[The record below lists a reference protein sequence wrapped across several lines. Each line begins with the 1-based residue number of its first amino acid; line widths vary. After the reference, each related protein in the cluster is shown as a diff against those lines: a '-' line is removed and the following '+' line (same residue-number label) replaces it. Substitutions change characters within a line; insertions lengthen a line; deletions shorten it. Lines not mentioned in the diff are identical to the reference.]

1 MKTDKLF
8 RLSLFFEPKDIS
20 EGCILTKE
28 QEPASSLYIVR
39 EGFIDLVRA
48 RVKTSNHTNSTQSK
62 KNTKKDQHDQKK
74 KQQNDTSKRKRK
86 EQNSKNSKKS
96 KKEKKEPTNQSQQ
109 SKQRH
114 ADIDAT
120 FATAP
125 SKVSIAKFLEN
136 NLIVATISKNSSLGI
151 TSFLNSNNKD
161 KKKRF
166 VVQNKVEPVTAIAKT
181 RCKLLVLPPQHFRRL
196 PRKLIEEACIQEH
209 FLLSQHH
216 INSGKHILSTEK
228 KQLKRDKRQA
238 SIKAKK
244 LNQERQQKALLDSMQ
259 RVAAVSL
266 NGAESTTNPTMS
278 NVREVSKVAVQ
289 IKTIASHMLHVQH
302 EKNDQKTLQEIRSKS
317 AQLSTNVYIKPLSR
331 PIGNST
337 ITKKKEKMKNTLH
350 LSSLG
355 RKVRKRI
362 VESGLISEKEDQI
375 GRHQHDASPE
385 YNNDLDYNGT
395 ANANGIANTTYT
407 TTNNSYSNDHHG
419 MNKNTA
425 SKSSPLL
432 LIQPDLIGRMAC
444 NENKFAGLMQEVFGD
459 TKIYNKNQ
467 IILQRRERLRQH
479 AIGSSSTPVQK
490 NGSLPNLYRTPS
502 SNLKKICSHL
512 RKHSLNHV
520 PGRHSGPPV
529 VMPAWLRDGKR
540 ELKLPRRGQSLN
552 DWNNEVNGVIVRN
565 QDSHPLSFL

>member
-1 MKTDKLF
+1 M
-8 RLSLFFEPKDIS
+8 FFEPKDIS

-48 RVKTSNHTNSTQSK
+48 RVKTSNHINSTQSK

-74 KQQNDTSKRKRK
+74 KQNDKSQRKRK

-244 LNQERQQKALLDSMQ
+244 LNQERQQKALLESMQ

-266 NGAESTTNPTMS
+266 NAESTTNPTMS

-362 VESGLISEKEDQI
+362 VESGLISKKEDQI

-395 ANANGIANTTYT
+395 ANANAIANTTYT
-407 TTNNSYSNDHHG
+407 TTNNNYSNDH
-419 MNKNTA
+419 
-425 SKSSPLL
+425 
-432 LIQPDLIGRMAC
+432 Q
-444 NENKFAGLMQEVFGD
+444 
-459 TKIYNKNQ
+459 
-467 IILQRRERLRQH
+467 
-479 AIGSSSTPVQK
+479 
-490 NGSLPNLYRTPS
+490 
-502 SNLKKICSHL
+502 
-512 RKHSLNHV
+512 
-520 PGRHSGPPV
+520 
-529 VMPAWLRDGKR
+529 
-540 ELKLPRRGQSLN
+540 
-552 DWNNEVNGVIVRN
+552 
-565 QDSHPLSFL
+565 